1 MSHLYNNPN
10 LSPIAPTPSLSGRA
24 GVGPLLLHNLK
35 IAIRNLSKYKLQN
48 LISIIA
54 LAVGIVTLTATHFI
68 VKHMGAPSI
77 SEEEYYNRCYL
88 VEIVD
93 INAPDVKYATDET
106 ETKNMSFGNKVHPIT
121 VEILS
126 ALTSNGNL
134 PGVEKIH
141 ENRSASCGYLMVS
154 DQEFLLPDSTE
165 RTGEYKFFVVDADR
179 LQFFGIRSAVTG
191 EHLPVLNDK
200 EVFISEPQAREVFG
214 GQNPIGCTV
223 TMKILGKYFTV
234 TVRDVIKNNKIADDI
249 DNYMFVYL
257 KDEPDGGR
265 YVSELLI
272 QLAENATLE
281 SVHAEINRR
290 LAPHGLKARIRAL
303 RDVHAETVGV
313 QIVSRNVVYAISAL
327 ILVAALIGFLKMQ
340 LQLFG
345 MRQREVALRRVH
357 GASKR
362 SIFMLFFCEVALI
375 LILAFGTAWLF
386 AQWLSNYAET
396 YMMMFLSES
405 GLIIEGIYESVTV
418 ISLITF
424 LICILVIGISTRRQ
438 LRQRQGMAIQLHKN
452 RKHTLR
458 NTMLG
463 VQFVISITFL
473 GGTLS
478 LTQFVNRMMES
489 YNVPEN
495 DDFYAECIQVS
506 PFHEEDGQKLWEYLR
521 SGENYD
527 IKHYFCIEDETFLPI
542 EEVSNSPELVEELR
556 RSHWRCRE
564 LADTSYFAFWQ
575 RPIKWILPPEERY
588 NCLLL
593 SDTLYSELK
602 KRGITDSGVLHIKEG
617 EPYRIG
623 GTYAIAPYTHSK
635 WVTALQEM
643 AIIKD
648 GTQQNGIKETLT
660 SGEFIIVPREGKYNK
675 VFTDLTELMA
685 RINPKPVNPVVI
697 NLRKQLAAELSL
709 LENMQR
715 GAWILTSICLVI
727 CLMGIWSTIAL
738 DTRSRQKEVALR
750 KVHGAKRG
758 DIALLFGRLYLWLI
772 GVASILAIPAVILFS
787 QFLKEWAISEM
798 IPQHLIS
805 PILPILGSIGI
816 TSIVILLVVSL
827 HVRKVMKQNPAEI
840 IAKE

>member
-1 MSHLYNNPN
+1 MLIHY
-10 LSPIAPTPSLSGRA
+10 
-24 GVGPLLLHNLK
+24 LK

-68 VKHMGAPSI
+68 VKHMSAPSI

-106 ETKNMSFGNKVHPIT
+106 ETKNMSFGNKVHSIT

-141 ENRSASCGYLMVS
+141 ENRSASCGYLMDS
-154 DQEFLLPDSTE
+154 DQEFLLPDSTV
-165 RTGEYKFFVVDADR
+165 RSGHYNFFVVDADR

-200 EVFISEPQAREVFG
+200 EVFISELQAREVFG
-214 GQNPIGCTV
+214 EQNPIGCTV

-257 KDEPDGGR
+257 KDEPYGGR

-357 GASKR
+357 GATKR

-375 LILAFGTAWLF
+375 LLLTFGTAMLL
-386 AQWLSNYAET
+386 AQWLSGYAET
-396 YMMMFLSES
+396 YMMQFLSPF
-405 GLIIEGIYESVTV
+405 GWYIEGIYESVVV
-418 ISLITF
+418 ISLVTF
-424 LICILVIGISTRRQ
+424 LICTLVVGISTRRQ
-438 LRQRQGMAIQLHKN
+438 LNQRQGMAIQLHKN

-506 PFHEEDGQKLWEYLR
+506 PFVKEDAPALREYLR
-521 SGENYD
+521 SGANED
-527 IKHYFCIEDETFLPI
+527 IQHYFCVEDETFLPI
-542 EEVSNSPELVEELR
+542 EEVSTNPELVEELR
-556 RSHWRCRE
+556 RSYWRCLE
-564 LADTSYFAFWQ
+564 LSDTSYFAFWQ
-575 RPIKWILPPEERY
+575 RPIHWFLPPEERH

-593 SDTLYSELK
+593 TDTLYSELE
-602 KRGITDSGVLHIKEG
+602 KRGITDSGVLHIPKYVLES
-617 EPYRIG
+617 YRIG
-623 GTYAIAPYTHSK
+623 GTYAIAPYTASK

-648 GTQQNGIKETLT
+648 GTQQNGIEETLT

-685 RINPKPVNPVVI
+685 RINPKPVNPVVM
-697 NLRKQLAAELSL
+697 NLREQLAAEISL
-709 LENMQR
+709 LENVQR
-715 GAWILTSICLVI
+715 GAWILTSICAII
-727 CLMGIWSTIAL
+727 CLMGIWSSISL
-738 DTRSRQKEVALR
+738 DTRSRQKEVAIR
-750 KVHGAKRG
+750 KVHGAKRK
-758 DIALLFGRLYLWLI
+758 DIILLFGRLYLWLI
-772 GVASILAIPAVILFS
+772 AVAGALSILPLLLFNGLVQDMAVN
-787 QFLKEWAISEM
+787 EEISPDLLSPVPP
-798 IPQHLIS
+798 ILIS
-805 PILPILGSIGI
+805 LSLTIL
-816 TSIVILLVVSL
+816 IVIFIVG
-827 HVRKVMKQNPAEI
+827 HHIRGVMKVKPAEM

>member
-1 MSHLYNNPN
+1 MQNNNHPVHHTPLPCGGVRGRVRWVF
-10 LSPIAPTPSLSGRA
+10 LS
-24 GVGPLLLHNLK
+24 HNLK
-35 IAIRNLSKYKLQN
+35 IAIRNLLKYKLQN

-88 VEIVD
+88 VQIVD
-93 INAPDVKYATDET
+93 INAPDVKYATGET

-141 ENRSASCGYLMVS
+141 ENRSASSGYLMVS
-154 DQEFLLPDSTE
+154 DQEFLLPDSTV
-165 RTGEYKFFVVDADR
+165 RSGDYKFFVVDADR

-234 TVRDVIKNNKIADDI
+234 TVRDVIKSNKIADDL

-257 KDEPDGGR
+257 KDEPYGGR

-303 RDVHAETVGV
+303 HDVYAETVGV

-357 GASKR
+357 GATKR
-362 SIFMLFFCEVALI
+362 SIFMLFFCEVTLI
-375 LILAFGTAWLF
+375 LLLTSGTAMLL
-386 AQWLSNYAET
+386 AQWLSGYAKT
-396 YMMMFLSES
+396 YMMQFLSAF
-405 GLIIEGIYESVTV
+405 GWYIEGIYESVVV
-418 ISLITF
+418 ISLVTF
-424 LICILVIGISTRRQ
+424 LICTLVVGISTRRQ

-495 DDFYAECIQVS
+495 DDFYAECIQVK

-527 IKHYFCIEDETFLPI
+527 IKHYFCIEDQAFTPI

-623 GTYAIAPYTHSK
+623 GTYAITPYISNK
-635 WVTALQEM
+635 WISALQEM
-643 AIIKD
+643 ALIRD
-648 GTQQNGIKETLT
+648 GNQRSDEIVQTKY
-660 SGEFIIVPREGKYNK
+660 SEFVIVPREGKYNK

-697 NLRKQLAAELSL
+697 NLREQLADEIYL

-715 GAWILTSICLVI
+715 GAWILTGICLII

-827 HVRKVMKQNPAEI
+827 HVRKVIKQHPADI
-840 IAKE
+840 ISKE

>member
-1 MSHLYNNPN
+1 MFTH
-10 LSPIAPTPSLSGRA
+10 T
-24 GVGPLLLHNLK
+24 LK
-35 IAIRNLSKYKLQN
+35 ISLRNLSKYKLQN

-68 VKHMGAPSI
+68 VKHMGAPAI
-77 SEEEYYNRCYL
+77 SEEAYYDRCYVMEL
-88 VEIVD
+88 AD
-93 INAPDVKYATDET
+93 INSPGVEYATDDPPA
-106 ETKNMSFGNKVHPIT
+106 KNMSFGDVSYRIT
-121 VEILS
+121 DEMLS
-126 ALTSNGNL
+126 ALTAGGNL
-134 PGVEKIH
+134 PGVEKMFD
-141 ENRSASCGYLMVS
+141 NCSATGGYLLIS
-154 DQEFLLPDSTE
+154 RTDFLLPDSTE
-165 RTGEYKFFVVDADR
+165 RTGESKFFVTDPDR
-179 LQFFGIRSAVTG
+179 LQHCGIRSALTG
-191 EHLPVLNDK
+191 EKLPVLNDK
-200 EVFISEPQAREVFG
+200 EVFISELQAREVFG
-214 GQNPIGCTV
+214 EQNPVGCTL
-223 TMKILGKYFTV
+223 TMKILGGVYTL
-234 TVRDVIKNNKIADDI
+234 TVRDVIKNEKMIDDVN
-249 DNYMFVYL
+249 NYMFVYL

-265 YVSELLI
+265 YASKLLI
-272 QLAENATLE
+272 QLSENATLE
-281 SVHAEINRR
+281 AVHAEINRR
-290 LAPHGLKARIRAL
+290 LEPFSMKARIRTL

-340 LQLFG
+340 LQLFS

-375 LILAFGTAWLF
+375 LILAFGTAALF

-396 YMMMFLSES
+396 YMMMFLSEL
-405 GLIIEGIYESVTV
+405 GWKIEGIYESVTV

-424 LICILVIGISTRRQ
+424 IICILVIGISTRRQ

-506 PFHEEDGQKLWEYLR
+506 PFVKEDAPALREYLR
-521 SGENYD
+521 SGVNED
-527 IKHYFCIEDETFLPI
+527 IQHYFCVEDETFLPI
-542 EEVSNSPELVEELR
+542 EEVSNNPELVEELG
-556 RSHWRCRE
+556 RSYWRCLE
-564 LADTSYFAFWQ
+564 LSDTSYFAFWQ
-575 RPIKWILPPEERY
+575 RPIHWFLPPEERH

-593 SDTLYSELK
+593 TDTLYSELE
-602 KRGITDSGVLHIKEG
+602 KRGITDSGVLHIPKYVLES
-617 EPYRIG
+617 YRIG

-648 GTQQNGIKETLT
+648 GTQQNGIEETLT

-685 RINPKPVNPVVI
+685 RINPKPVNPVVM
-697 NLRKQLAAELSL
+697 NLREQLAAEISL
-709 LENMQR
+709 LENVQR
-715 GAWILTSICLVI
+715 GAWILTSICAII
-727 CLMGIWSTIAL
+727 CLMGIWSSISL
-738 DTRSRQKEVALR
+738 DTRSRQKEVAIR
-750 KVHGAKRG
+750 KVHGAKRK
-758 DIALLFGRLYLWLI
+758 DIILLFGRLYLWLI
-772 GVASILAIPAVILFS
+772 AVAGALSILPLLLFNGLVQDMAVN
-787 QFLKEWAISEM
+787 EEISPDLLSPVPP
-798 IPQHLIS
+798 ILIS
-805 PILPILGSIGI
+805 LSLTIL
-816 TSIVILLVVSL
+816 IVIFIVG
-827 HVRKVMKQNPAEI
+827 HHIRDVMKVNPAEM

>member
-1 MSHLYNNPN
+1 MFIS
-10 LSPIAPTPSLSGRA
+10 
-24 GVGPLLLHNLK
+24 HNLK
-35 IAIRNLSKYKLQN
+35 IAFRNLLKYKVQN

-68 VKHMGAPSI
+68 VKHMGAPAI
-77 SEEEYYNRCYL
+77 SEEAYYDRCYVMEL
-88 VEIVD
+88 AD
-93 INAPDVKYATDET
+93 INSPGVESATDDPPA
-106 ETKNMSFGNKVHPIT
+106 KNMSFGDVSYRIT
-121 VEILS
+121 DEMLS
-126 ALTSNGNL
+126 ALTAGGNL
-134 PGVEKIH
+134 PGVEKMFD
-141 ENRSASCGYLMVS
+141 NLSVTGGYLLIS
-154 DQEFLLPDSTE
+154 RTDFLLPDSTE
-165 RTGEYKFFVVDADR
+165 RTGESKFFLTDPDR
-179 LQFFGIRSAVTG
+179 LQHCGIRSALTG
-191 EHLPVLNDK
+191 EKLPVLNDK
-200 EVFISEPQAREVFG
+200 EVFISELQAREVFG
-214 GQNPIGCTV
+214 EQNPVGCTL
-223 TMKILGKYFTV
+223 TMKILGGVYTL
-234 TVRDVIKNNKIADDI
+234 TVRDVIKNEKMMDYVK
-249 DNYMFVYL
+249 NYMYVYL

-265 YVSELLI
+265 YASELLI
-272 QLAENATLE
+272 QLSENATLE
-281 SVHAEINRR
+281 AVHAEINRR
-290 LAPHGLKARIRAL
+290 LEPFSMKARIRAL
-303 RDVHAETVGV
+303 RDVYAETVGV

-357 GASKR
+357 GATKR

-375 LILAFGTAWLF
+375 LLLTFGTAALF

-396 YMMMFLSES
+396 YMMQFLSPL
-405 GLIIEGIYESVTV
+405 GWYIEGIYESVVV
-418 ISLITF
+418 ISLVTF
-424 LICILVIGISTRRQ
+424 LICTLVVGISTRRQ
-438 LRQRQGMAIQLHKN
+438 LNQRQGMAILLHKN

-506 PFHEEDGQKLWEYLR
+506 PFHEEDAPALREYLR
-521 SGENYD
+521 SGVNED
-527 IKHYFCIEDETFLPI
+527 IQHYFCIEDQTFLPI

-575 RPIKWILPPEERY
+575 RPIKWILPSEERY

-602 KRGITDSGVLHIKEG
+602 KRGLTDSGVLHIKEG

-623 GTYAIAPYTHSK
+623 GTYAIAPYTASK

-648 GTQQNGIKETLT
+648 GTQQNGIEETLT
-660 SGEFIIVPREGKYNK
+660 GGEFIIVPREGKYNK

-715 GAWILTSICLVI
+715 GAWILTGICLVI

-827 HVRKVMKQNPAEI
+827 HVRKVIKQHPADI

>member
-1 MSHLYNNPN
+1 MLIHY
-10 LSPIAPTPSLSGRA
+10 
-24 GVGPLLLHNLK
+24 LK
-35 IAIRNLSKYKLQN
+35 IAIRNLSKYKVQN

-88 VEIVD
+88 VKIVD

-141 ENRSASCGYLMVS
+141 ENRSASSGYLMVS

-200 EVFISEPQAREVFG
+200 EVFINELQAREVFG
-214 GQNPIGCTV
+214 EQNPIGCTV

-249 DNYMFVYL
+249 DDYMFVYL

-357 GASKR
+357 GATKR

-375 LILAFGTAWLF
+375 LLLTSGTAMLL
-386 AQWLSNYAET
+386 AQWLSGYAET
-396 YMMMFLSES
+396 YMMQFLSPF
-405 GLIIEGIYESVTV
+405 GWYIEGIYESVVV
-418 ISLITF
+418 ISLVTF
-424 LICILVIGISTRRQ
+424 LICTLVVGISTRRQ

-495 DDFYAECIQVS
+495 DDFYAECIQVK

-527 IKHYFCIEDETFLPI
+527 IKHYFCIEDQAFLPI

-623 GTYAIAPYTHSK
+623 GTYAIAPYTPSK

-643 AIIKD
+643 ALIRD
-648 GTQQNGIKETLT
+648 GNQRSDEIVQTKY
-660 SGEFIIVPREGKYNK
+660 SEFVIVPREGKYNK

-697 NLRKQLAAELSL
+697 NLREQMTTEISL

-715 GAWILTSICLVI
+715 GAWILSSICLVI

-738 DTRSRQKEVALR
+738 DTRSRQKEVAIR

-827 HVRKVMKQNPAEI
+827 HVRKVIKQHPADI

>member
-1 MSHLYNNPN
+1 MQHNNHPPVHPSPLHRGRGWGWVF
-10 LSPIAPTPSLSGRA
+10 LS
-24 GVGPLLLHNLK
+24 HNLK
-35 IAIRNLSKYKLQN
+35 IAIRNLSKYKVQN

-77 SEEEYYNRCYL
+77 SEEEYYDRCYL

-93 INAPDVKYATDET
+93 MNAPDVNYATDET

-141 ENRSASCGYLMVS
+141 ENRSASSGYLMDS
-154 DQEFLLPDSTE
+154 DQEFLLPDSTV
-165 RTGEYKFFVVDADR
+165 RTGQYSFFVVDADR

-200 EVFISEPQAREVFG
+200 EVFISELQAREVFG
-214 GQNPIGCTV
+214 EQNPIGCTV

-234 TVRDVIKNNKIADDI
+234 TVRDVIKNNKIADYI

-257 KDEPDGGR
+257 KDEPYGGR
-265 YVSELLI
+265 YVPELLI

-357 GASKR
+357 GATKR

-375 LILAFGTAWLF
+375 LLLTSGTAILL

-396 YMMMFLSES
+396 YMMQFLSPF
-405 GLIIEGIYESVTV
+405 GWYIEGIYESVVV
-418 ISLITF
+418 ISLVTF
-424 LICILVIGISTRRQ
+424 LICTLVVGISTRRQ
-438 LRQRQGMAIQLHKN
+438 LRQRQGMAILLHKN

-495 DDFYAECIQVS
+495 DDFYAECIQVK

-527 IKHYFCIEDETFLPI
+527 IKHYFCIEDQTFLPI

-623 GTYAIAPYTHSK
+623 GTYAITPYISNK
-635 WVTALQEM
+635 WISALQEM
-643 AIIKD
+643 ALIRD
-648 GTQQNGIKETLT
+648 GNQRSDEIVQTKY
-660 SGEFIIVPREGKYNK
+660 SEFVIVPREGKYNK

-697 NLRKQLAAELSL
+697 NLREQMTTEISL
-709 LENMQR
+709 LENVQR
-715 GAWILTSICLVI
+715 GAWILTSICAII

-738 DTRSRQKEVALR
+738 DTRSRQKEMALR
-750 KVHGAKRG
+750 KVRGAKRG

-772 GVASILAIPAVILFS
+772 GVASILAIPAVILFNK
-787 QFLKEWAISEM
+787 FLKEWAISEM

-827 HVRKVMKQNPAEI
+827 HVRRVMKQKPAEI

>member
-1 MSHLYNNPN
+1 MFTH
-10 LSPIAPTPSLSGRA
+10 T
-24 GVGPLLLHNLK
+24 LK
-35 IAIRNLSKYKLQN
+35 ISLRNLSKYKLQN

-68 VKHMGAPSI
+68 VKHMGAPAI
-77 SEEEYYNRCYL
+77 SEEAYYDRCYVMEL
-88 VEIVD
+88 AD
-93 INAPDVKYATDET
+93 INSPGVDSATDDPPA
-106 ETKNMSFGNKVHPIT
+106 KNMSFGDVSYRIT
-121 VEILS
+121 DEMLS
-126 ALTSNGNL
+126 ALTAGGNL
-134 PGVEKIH
+134 PGVEKMFD
-141 ENRSASCGYLMVS
+141 NRGVTGGYLLIS
-154 DQEFLLPDSTE
+154 RTDFLLPDSTE
-165 RTGEYKFFVVDADR
+165 RTGKYKFYLTDPDR
-179 LQFFGIRSAVTG
+179 LQHFGIRSALTG
-191 EHLPVLNDK
+191 EKLPVLNDK
-200 EVFISEPQAREVFG
+200 EVFISELQAREVFG
-214 GQNPIGCTV
+214 EQNPVGCTL
-223 TMKILGKYFTV
+223 TMKILGGVYTL
-234 TVRDVIKNNKIADDI
+234 TVRDVIKNEKMIDDVN
-249 DNYMFVYL
+249 NYMFVYL

-265 YVSELLI
+265 YASELLI
-272 QLAENATLE
+272 QLSENATLE
-281 SVHAEINRR
+281 AVHAEINRR
-290 LAPHGLKARIRAL
+290 LEPFSMKARIRTL

-340 LQLFG
+340 LQLFS

-396 YMMMFLSES
+396 YMMMFLSEL
-405 GLIIEGIYESVTV
+405 GWEIEGIYESVTV

-506 PFHEEDGQKLWEYLR
+506 PFVKEDAPALREYLR
-521 SGENYD
+521 SGANED
-527 IKHYFCIEDETFLPI
+527 IQHYFCVEDREFLPI
-542 EEVSNSPELVEELR
+542 EEVSTNPELVEELG
-556 RSHWRCRE
+556 RSYWRCLE
-564 LADTSYFAFWQ
+564 LSDTSYFAFWQ
-575 RPIKWILPPEERY
+575 RPIHWFLPPEERH

-593 SDTLYSELK
+593 TDTLYSELE
-602 KRGITDSGVLHIKEG
+602 KRGITDSGVLHIPKYVLES
-617 EPYRIG
+617 YRIG
-623 GTYAIAPYTHSK
+623 GTYAIAPYTQSK

-648 GTQQNGIKETLT
+648 GTQQNGIEETLT

-685 RINPKPVNPVVI
+685 RINPKPVNPVVM
-697 NLRKQLAAELSL
+697 NLREQLAAEISL
-709 LENMQR
+709 LENVQR
-715 GAWILTSICLVI
+715 GAWILTSICAII
-727 CLMGIWSTIAL
+727 CLMGIWSSISL
-738 DTRSRQKEVALR
+738 DTRSRQKEVAIR
-750 KVHGAKRG
+750 KVHGAKRK
-758 DIALLFGRLYLWLI
+758 DIILLFGRLYLWLI
-772 GVASILAIPAVILFS
+772 AVAGALSILPLLLFNRLVQDMAVN
-787 QFLKEWAISEM
+787 EEISPDLLSPVPP
-798 IPQHLIS
+798 ILIS
-805 PILPILGSIGI
+805 LSLTIL
-816 TSIVILLVVSL
+816 IVIFIVG
-827 HVRKVMKQNPAEI
+827 HHIRDVMKVNPAEM

>member
-1 MSHLYNNPN
+1 MFIH
-10 LSPIAPTPSLSGRA
+10 T
-24 GVGPLLLHNLK
+24 LK
-35 IAIRNLSKYKLQN
+35 ISLRNLSKYKLQN

-68 VKHMGAPSI
+68 VKHMGAPAI
-77 SEEEYYNRCYL
+77 SEEAYYDRCYVMEL
-88 VEIVD
+88 AD
-93 INAPDVKYATDET
+93 INSPGVESATDDPPA
-106 ETKNMSFGNKVHPIT
+106 KNVSFGDVSYRIT
-121 VEILS
+121 DEMLS
-126 ALTSNGNL
+126 ALTAGGNL
-134 PGVEKIH
+134 PGVEKMFD
-141 ENRSASCGYLMVS
+141 NRGVTGGYLLIS
-154 DQEFLLPDSTE
+154 RTDFLLPDSTE
-165 RTGEYKFFVVDADR
+165 RTGESKFFVTDPDR
-179 LQFFGIRSAVTG
+179 LQHCGIHSALTG
-191 EHLPVLNDK
+191 EKLPVLNDK
-200 EVFISEPQAREVFG
+200 EVFISELQAREVFG
-214 GQNPIGCTV
+214 EQNPVGCTL
-223 TMKILGKYFTV
+223 TMKILGGVYTL
-234 TVRDVIKNNKIADDI
+234 TVRDVIKNEKMMDYVK
-249 DNYMFVYL
+249 NYMYVYL

-265 YVSELLI
+265 YASELLI
-272 QLAENATLE
+272 QLSENATLE
-281 SVHAEINRR
+281 AVHAEINRR
-290 LAPHGLKARIRAL
+290 LEPFSMKARIRTL

-340 LQLFG
+340 LQLFS

-375 LILAFGTAWLF
+375 LMLAFGTAALF

-396 YMMMFLSES
+396 YMMMFLSEL
-405 GLIIEGIYESVTV
+405 GWKIEGIYESVTV

-495 DDFYAECIQVS
+495 DDFYAECIQVK

-527 IKHYFCIEDETFLPI
+527 IKHYFCIEDQAFLPI

-623 GTYAIAPYTHSK
+623 GTYAIAPYISSK

-648 GTQQNGIKETLT
+648 GTQQNGIEETLT

-685 RINPKPVNPVVI
+685 RINPKPVNPVVM
-697 NLRKQLAAELSL
+697 NLREQLAAEISL
-709 LENMQR
+709 LENVQR
-715 GAWILTSICLVI
+715 GAWILTSICAII
-727 CLMGIWSTIAL
+727 CLMGIWSSISL
-738 DTRSRQKEVALR
+738 DTRSRQKEVAIR
-750 KVHGAKRG
+750 KVHGAKRK
-758 DIALLFGRLYLWLI
+758 DIILLFGRLYLWLI
-772 GVASILAIPAVILFS
+772 AVAGALSILPLLLFNGLVQDMAVN
-787 QFLKEWAISEM
+787 EEISPDLLSPVPP
-798 IPQHLIS
+798 ILIS
-805 PILPILGSIGI
+805 LSLTIL
-816 TSIVILLVVSL
+816 IVIFIVG
-827 HVRKVMKQNPAEI
+827 HHIRGVMKVNPAEM

>member
-1 MSHLYNNPN
+1 MFTH
-10 LSPIAPTPSLSGRA
+10 T
-24 GVGPLLLHNLK
+24 LK
-35 IAIRNLSKYKLQN
+35 ISLRNLSKYKLQN

-68 VKHMGAPSI
+68 VKHMGAPAI
-77 SEEEYYNRCYL
+77 SEEAYYDRCYVMEL
-88 VEIVD
+88 AD
-93 INAPDVKYATDET
+93 INSPVVGSATDDPPA
-106 ETKNMSFGNKVHPIT
+106 KNVSFGDVSYRIT
-121 VEILS
+121 DEMLS
-126 ALTSNGNL
+126 ALTAGGNL
-134 PGVEKIH
+134 PGVEKMFD
-141 ENRSASCGYLMVS
+141 NRGVTGGYLLIS
-154 DQEFLLPDSTE
+154 RTDFLLPDSTE
-165 RTGEYKFFVVDADR
+165 RTGESKFFVTDPDR
-179 LQFFGIRSAVTG
+179 LQHCGIRSVLTG
-191 EHLPVLNDK
+191 EKLPVLNDK
-200 EVFISEPQAREVFG
+200 EVFISELQAREVFG
-214 GQNPIGCTV
+214 EQNPVGCTL
-223 TMKILGKYFTV
+223 TMKILSGVYTL
-234 TVRDVIKNNKIADDI
+234 TVRDVIKNEKMIDDVN
-249 DNYMFVYL
+249 NYMFVYL

-265 YVSELLI
+265 YTSELLI
-272 QLAENATLE
+272 QLSENATLE
-281 SVHAEINRR
+281 AVHAEINRR
-290 LAPHGLKARIRAL
+290 LEPFSMKARIRTL

-340 LQLFG
+340 LQLFS

-375 LILAFGTAWLF
+375 LMLAFGTAWLF

-396 YMMMFLSES
+396 YMMWFLSEL
-405 GLIIEGIYESVTV
+405 GWKIEGIYESVTV

-506 PFHEEDGQKLWEYLR
+506 PFVKEDAPALREYLR
-521 SGENYD
+521 SGANED
-527 IKHYFCIEDETFLPI
+527 IQHYFCVEDRAFLPI
-542 EEVSNSPELVEELR
+542 EEVSINPELVEELG
-556 RSHWRCRE
+556 RSYWRCLE
-564 LADTSYFAFWQ
+564 LSDTSYFAFWQ
-575 RPIKWILPPEERY
+575 RPIHWFLPPEERH

-593 SDTLYSELK
+593 TDTLYSELE
-602 KRGITDSGVLHIKEG
+602 KRGITDSGVLHIPKYVLEQ
-617 EPYRIG
+617 YRIG
-623 GTYAIAPYTHSK
+623 GTYAIAPYTASK

-648 GTQQNGIKETLT
+648 GTQQNGIEETLT

-685 RINPKPVNPVVI
+685 RINPKPVNPVVM
-697 NLRKQLAAELSL
+697 NLREQLAAEISL
-709 LENMQR
+709 LENVQR
-715 GAWILTSICLVI
+715 GAWILTSICAII
-727 CLMGIWSTIAL
+727 CLMGIWSSISL
-738 DTRSRQKEVALR
+738 DTRSRQKEVAIR
-750 KVHGAKRG
+750 KVHGAKRK
-758 DIALLFGRLYLWLI
+758 DIILLFGRLYLWLI
-772 GVASILAIPAVILFS
+772 AVAGALSILPLLLFNGLVQDMAVN
-787 QFLKEWAISEM
+787 EEISPDLLSPVPP
-798 IPQHLIS
+798 ILIS
-805 PILPILGSIGI
+805 LSLTIL
-816 TSIVILLVVSL
+816 IVIFIVG
-827 HVRKVMKQNPAEI
+827 HHIRGVMKVKPAEM

>member
-1 MSHLYNNPN
+1 MKHNNHQP
-10 LSPIAPTPSLSGRA
+10 LHPTPLHRGR
-24 GVGPLLLHNLK
+24 GWGWVHFSHNLK
-35 IAIRNLSKYKLQN
+35 IAIRNLSKYKVQN

-141 ENRSASCGYLMVS
+141 ENRSASSGYLMVS
-154 DQEFLLPDSTE
+154 DQEFLLPDSTV
-165 RTGEYKFFVVDADR
+165 RTGQYNFFVVDADR

-200 EVFISEPQAREVFG
+200 EVFISELQAREVFG

-234 TVRDVIKNNKIADDI
+234 TVRDVIKNNKIADYI

-257 KDEPDGGR
+257 KDEPYGGR
-265 YVSELLI
+265 YVPELLI

-357 GASKR
+357 GATKR
-362 SIFMLFFCEVALI
+362 SIFMLFFCEVTLI
-375 LILAFGTAWLF
+375 LLLTSGTAMLL
-386 AQWLSNYAET
+386 AQWLSGYAET
-396 YMMMFLSES
+396 YMMQFLSPF
-405 GLIIEGIYESVTV
+405 GWYIEGIYESVVV
-418 ISLITF
+418 ISLVTF
-424 LICILVIGISTRRQ
+424 LICTLVVGISTRQQ
-438 LRQRQGMAIQLHKN
+438 LNQRQGMAILLHKN

-495 DDFYAECIQVS
+495 DDFYAECIQVK

-527 IKHYFCIEDETFLPI
+527 IKHYFCIEDQTFLPI

-623 GTYAIAPYTHSK
+623 GTYAIAPYTASK

-643 AIIKD
+643 ALIRD
-648 GTQQNGIKETLT
+648 GNQRSDEIVQTKY
-660 SGEFIIVPREGKYNK
+660 SEFIIVPREGKYNK

-697 NLRKQLAAELSL
+697 NLREQLADEIYL

-715 GAWILTSICLVI
+715 GAWILTGICLII

-738 DTRSRQKEVALR
+738 DTRSRQKEVAIR
-750 KVHGAKRG
+750 KVHGAKRK
-758 DIALLFGRLYLWLI
+758 DIAMLFGRLYLWLI

-787 QFLKEWAISEM
+787 QFLKEWAVSEM

-816 TSIVILLVVSL
+816 TSIVILLVVAL
-827 HVRKVMKQNPAEI
+827 HVRKVIKQHPADI

>member
-1 MSHLYNNPN
+1 M
-10 LSPIAPTPSLSGRA
+10 
-24 GVGPLLLHNLK
+24 LLHNLK
-35 IAIRNLSKYKLQN
+35 IAMRNLLKYKLQN
-48 LISIIA
+48 LISIIT

-106 ETKNMSFGNKVHPIT
+106 ETKNMLFGNKVHPIT

-141 ENRSASCGYLMVS
+141 ENRSASSGYLMDS
-154 DQEFLLPDSTE
+154 DQEFLLPDSTV
-165 RTGEYKFFVVDADR
+165 RTGQYKFFVVDADR

-214 GQNPIGCTV
+214 EQNPIGCTV

-257 KDEPDGGR
+257 KDEPYGGR

-340 LQLFG
+340 LQLFS

-357 GASKR
+357 GATKR
-362 SIFMLFFCEVALI
+362 SVFMLFFCEVALI
-375 LILAFGTAWLF
+375 LLLTSSTAMLL
-386 AQWLSNYAET
+386 AQWLSGYAET
-396 YMMMFLSES
+396 YMMHFLSAF
-405 GLIIEGIYESVTV
+405 GWYIEGIYENVTV

-424 LICILVIGISTRRQ
+424 LICTLVVGISTRRQ

-495 DDFYAECIQVS
+495 DDFYAECIQVK

-521 SGENYD
+521 SGENHD
-527 IKHYFCIEDETFLPI
+527 IEHYFCMEDQEFLPI
-542 EEVSNSPELVEELR
+542 VEVRDNPEMVKEMG
-556 RSHWRCRE
+556 RSYWLCRE

-575 RPIKWILPPEERY
+575 RSIKWILPPEERY

-602 KRGITDSGVLHIKEG
+602 KRRITDSGVLHIKEG

-623 GTYAIAPYTHSK
+623 GTYAIAPYTASK

-648 GTQQNGIKETLT
+648 GNQR
-660 SGEFIIVPREGKYNK
+660 SGEIVPTKYSESVIVPKDGKYNK
-675 VFTDLTELMA
+675 VFADLTELMA

-697 NLRKQLAAELSL
+697 NLREQMTAELSL

-715 GAWILTSICLVI
+715 GAWILTGICLII

-738 DTRSRQKEVALR
+738 DTRSRQKEVAIR

-772 GVASILAIPAVILFS
+772 FVSSSVSILPILLFNGLV
-787 QFLKEWAISEM
+787 QDTAYSEE
-798 IPQHLIS
+798 IS
-805 PILPILGSIGI
+805 PKLLSPVPPILGSILI
-816 TSIVILLVVSL
+816 TALVVCL
-827 HVRKVMKQNPAEI
+827 IVGHHIRGVMKIKPADM

>member
-1 MSHLYNNPN
+1 MF
-10 LSPIAPTPSLSGRA
+10 
-24 GVGPLLLHNLK
+24 LHTLK
-35 IAIRNLSKYKLQN
+35 ISLRNLSKYKLQN

-68 VKHMGAPSI
+68 VKHMGAPAI
-77 SEEEYYNRCYL
+77 SEEAYYDRCYVMEL
-88 VEIVD
+88 AD
-93 INAPDVKYATDET
+93 INSPGVEYATDDPPA
-106 ETKNMSFGNKVHPIT
+106 KNMSFGDVSYRIT
-121 VEILS
+121 DEMLS
-126 ALTSNGNL
+126 ALTAGGNL
-134 PGVEKIH
+134 PGVEKMFD
-141 ENRSASCGYLMVS
+141 NRGVTGGYLLIS
-154 DQEFLLPDSTE
+154 RTDFLLPDSTE
-165 RTGEYKFFVVDADR
+165 RTGESKFFVTDPDR
-179 LQFFGIRSAVTG
+179 LQHCGIRSALTG
-191 EHLPVLNDK
+191 EKLPVLNDK
-200 EVFISEPQAREVFG
+200 EVFISELQAREVFG
-214 GQNPIGCTV
+214 EQNPVGCTL
-223 TMKILGKYFTV
+223 TMKILGGVYTL
-234 TVRDVIKNNKIADDI
+234 TVRDVIKNEKMIDDVN
-249 DNYMFVYL
+249 NYMFVYL

-265 YVSELLI
+265 YASELLI
-272 QLAENATLE
+272 QLSENATLE
-281 SVHAEINRR
+281 AVHAEINRR
-290 LAPHGLKARIRAL
+290 LEPFSMKARIRTL

-340 LQLFG
+340 LQLFS

-375 LILAFGTAWLF
+375 LMLAFGTAALF

-396 YMMMFLSES
+396 YMMWFLSEL
-405 GLIIEGIYESVTV
+405 GWKIEGIYESVTV

-506 PFHEEDGQKLWEYLR
+506 PFVKEDAPALREYLR
-521 SGENYD
+521 SGANED
-527 IKHYFCIEDETFLPI
+527 IQHYFCVEDREFLPI
-542 EEVSNSPELVEELR
+542 EEVSNNPELVEELR
-556 RSHWRCRE
+556 RSYWRCLE
-564 LADTSYFAFWQ
+564 LSDTSYFAFWQ
-575 RPIKWILPPEERY
+575 RPIHWFLPPEERH

-593 SDTLYSELK
+593 TDTLYSELE
-602 KRGITDSGVLHIKEG
+602 KRGITDSGVLHIPKYVLES
-617 EPYRIG
+617 YRIG
-623 GTYAIAPYTHSK
+623 GTYAIAPYTASK

-648 GTQQNGIKETLT
+648 GTQQNGIEETLT

-685 RINPKPVNPVVI
+685 RINPKPVNPVVM
-697 NLRKQLAAELSL
+697 NLREQLAAEISL
-709 LENMQR
+709 LENVQR
-715 GAWILTSICLVI
+715 GAWILTSICAII
-727 CLMGIWSTIAL
+727 CLMGIWSSISL
-738 DTRSRQKEVALR
+738 DTRSRQKEVAIR
-750 KVHGAKRG
+750 KVHGAKRK
-758 DIALLFGRLYLWLI
+758 DIILLFGRLYLWLI
-772 GVASILAIPAVILFS
+772 AVAGALSILPLLLFNGLVQDMAVN
-787 QFLKEWAISEM
+787 EEISPDLLSPVPP
-798 IPQHLIS
+798 ILIS
-805 PILPILGSIGI
+805 LFLTIL
-816 TSIVILLVVSL
+816 IVIFIVG
-827 HVRKVMKQNPAEI
+827 HHIRGVMKVNPAEM

>member
-1 MSHLYNNPN
+1 MFTH
-10 LSPIAPTPSLSGRA
+10 T
-24 GVGPLLLHNLK
+24 LK
-35 IAIRNLSKYKLQN
+35 ISLRNLSKYKLQN

-68 VKHMGAPSI
+68 VKHMGAPAI
-77 SEEEYYNRCYL
+77 SEEAYYDRCYVMEL
-88 VEIVD
+88 AD
-93 INAPDVKYATDET
+93 INSPGVESATDNPPA
-106 ETKNMSFGNKVHPIT
+106 KNMSFGDVSYRIT
-121 VEILS
+121 DEILS
-126 ALTSNGNL
+126 ALTAGGNL
-134 PGVEKIH
+134 PGVEKMFD
-141 ENRSASCGYLMVS
+141 NLSVTGGYLLIS
-154 DQEFLLPDSTE
+154 RTDFLLPDSTE
-165 RTGEYKFFVVDADR
+165 RTGKYKFYLTDPDR
-179 LQFFGIRSAVTG
+179 LQHFGIRSALTG
-191 EHLPVLNDK
+191 EKLPVLNDK
-200 EVFISEPQAREVFG
+200 EVFISELQAREVFG
-214 GQNPIGCTV
+214 EQNPVGCTL
-223 TMKILGKYFTV
+223 TMKILGGVYTL
-234 TVRDVIKNNKIADDI
+234 TVRDVIKNEKMIDDVN
-249 DNYMFVYL
+249 NYMFVYL

-265 YVSELLI
+265 YASELLI
-272 QLAENATLE
+272 QLSENATLE
-281 SVHAEINRR
+281 AVHAEINRR
-290 LAPHGLKARIRAL
+290 LEPFSMKARIRTL

-340 LQLFG
+340 LQLFS

-396 YMMMFLSES
+396 YMMMFLSEL
-405 GLIIEGIYESVTV
+405 GWEIEGIYESVTV

-506 PFHEEDGQKLWEYLR
+506 PFVKEDAPALREYLR
-521 SGENYD
+521 SGANED
-527 IKHYFCIEDETFLPI
+527 IQHYFCVEDREFLPI
-542 EEVSNSPELVEELR
+542 EEVSTNPELVEELG
-556 RSHWRCRE
+556 RSYWRCLE
-564 LADTSYFAFWQ
+564 LSDTSYFAFWQ
-575 RPIKWILPPEERY
+575 RPIHWFLPPEERH

-593 SDTLYSELK
+593 TDTLYSELD
-602 KRGITDSGVLHIKEG
+602 KRGITDSGVLHIPKYVLES
-617 EPYRIG
+617 YRIG
-623 GTYAIAPYTHSK
+623 GTYAIAPYTSSK

-648 GTQQNGIKETLT
+648 GTQQNGIEETLT
-660 SGEFIIVPREGKYNK
+660 GGEFIIVPREGKYNK

-685 RINPKPVNPVVI
+685 RINPKPVNPVVM
-697 NLRKQLAAELSL
+697 NLREQLAAEISL
-709 LENMQR
+709 LENVQR
-715 GAWILTSICLVI
+715 GAWILTSICAII
-727 CLMGIWSTIAL
+727 CLMGIWSSISL
-738 DTRSRQKEVALR
+738 DTRSRQKEVAIR
-750 KVHGAKRG
+750 KVHGAKRK
-758 DIALLFGRLYLWLI
+758 DIILLFGRLYLWLI
-772 GVASILAIPAVILFS
+772 AVAGALSILPLLLFNRLVQDMAVN
-787 QFLKEWAISEM
+787 EEISPDLLSPVPP
-798 IPQHLIS
+798 ILIS
-805 PILPILGSIGI
+805 LSLTIL
-816 TSIVILLVVSL
+816 IVIFIVG
-827 HVRKVMKQNPAEI
+827 HHIRDVMKVNPAEM

>member
-1 MSHLYNNPN
+1 MFTH
-10 LSPIAPTPSLSGRA
+10 T
-24 GVGPLLLHNLK
+24 LK
-35 IAIRNLSKYKLQN
+35 ISLRNLSKYKLQN

-68 VKHMGAPSI
+68 VKHMGAPAI
-77 SEEEYYNRCYL
+77 SEEAYYDRCYVMEL
-88 VEIVD
+88 AD
-93 INAPDVKYATDET
+93 INSPGVESATDDPPA
-106 ETKNMSFGNKVHPIT
+106 KNMSFGDVSYRIT
-121 VEILS
+121 DEILS
-126 ALTSNGNL
+126 ALTAGGNL
-134 PGVEKIH
+134 PSVEKMFD
-141 ENRSASCGYLMVS
+141 NCSATGGYLLIS
-154 DQEFLLPDSTE
+154 RTDFLLPDSTE
-165 RTGEYKFFVVDADR
+165 RTGESKFFVTDPDR
-179 LQFFGIRSAVTG
+179 LQHCGIRSALTG
-191 EHLPVLNDK
+191 EKLPVLNDK
-200 EVFISEPQAREVFG
+200 EVFISELQAREVFG
-214 GQNPIGCTV
+214 EQNPVGCTL
-223 TMKILGKYFTV
+223 TMKILGGVYTL
-234 TVRDVIKNNKIADDI
+234 TVRDVIKNEKMMDYVK
-249 DNYMFVYL
+249 NYMYVYL

-265 YVSELLI
+265 YASELLI
-272 QLAENATLE
+272 QLSENATLE
-281 SVHAEINRR
+281 AVHAEINRR
-290 LAPHGLKARIRAL
+290 LEPFSMKARIRTL

-340 LQLFG
+340 LQLFS

-396 YMMMFLSES
+396 YMMMFLSEL
-405 GLIIEGIYESVTV
+405 GWKIEGIYESVTV

-438 LRQRQGMAIQLHKN
+438 LRQRQGMAIQLQKN

-506 PFHEEDGQKLWEYLR
+506 PFVKEDAPALREYLR
-521 SGENYD
+521 SGANED
-527 IKHYFCIEDETFLPI
+527 IQHYFCVEDREFLPI
-542 EEVSNSPELVEELR
+542 EEVSNNPELVEELG
-556 RSHWRCRE
+556 RSYWRCLE
-564 LADTSYFAFWQ
+564 LSDTSYFAFWQ
-575 RPIKWILPPEERY
+575 RPIHWFLPPEERH

-593 SDTLYSELK
+593 TDTLYSELE
-602 KRGITDSGVLHIKEG
+602 KRGITDSGVLHIPKYVLES
-617 EPYRIG
+617 YRIG

-648 GTQQNGIKETLT
+648 GTQQNGIEETLT

-685 RINPKPVNPVVI
+685 RINPKPVNPVVM
-697 NLRKQLAAELSL
+697 NLREQLAAEISL
-709 LENMQR
+709 LENVQR
-715 GAWILTSICLVI
+715 GAWILTSICAII
-727 CLMGIWSTIAL
+727 CLMGIWSSISL
-738 DTRSRQKEVALR
+738 DTRSRQKEVAIR
-750 KVHGAKRG
+750 KVHGAKRK
-758 DIALLFGRLYLWLI
+758 DIILLFGRLYLWLI
-772 GVASILAIPAVILFS
+772 AVAGALSILPLLLFNGLVQDMAVN
-787 QFLKEWAISEM
+787 EEISPDLLSPVPP
-798 IPQHLIS
+798 ILIS
-805 PILPILGSIGI
+805 LSLTIL
-816 TSIVILLVVSL
+816 IVIFIVG
-827 HVRKVMKQNPAEI
+827 HHIRGVMKVNPAEM

>member
-1 MSHLYNNPN
+1 MQNPN
-10 LSPIAPTPSLSGRA
+10 HQPLHPTPSLSGRV

-35 IAIRNLSKYKLQN
+35 IAIRNLLKYKLQN

-141 ENRSASCGYLMVS
+141 ENRYASSGYLMSS
-154 DQEFLLPDSTE
+154 DQEFLLPDSTV
-165 RTGEYKFFVVDADR
+165 RSGHYKFFVVDADK

-214 GQNPIGCTV
+214 EQNPIGCTV

-257 KDEPDGGR
+257 KDEPYGGR

-290 LAPHGLKARIRAL
+290 LAPHGLKVRIRAL

-357 GASKR
+357 GATKR

-375 LILAFGTAWLF
+375 LLLTSGTAMLL
-386 AQWLSNYAET
+386 AQWLSGYAET
-396 YMMMFLSES
+396 YMMQFLSAF
-405 GLIIEGIYESVTV
+405 GWYIEGIYESVVV
-418 ISLITF
+418 ISLVTF
-424 LICILVIGISTRRQ
+424 LICTLVVGISTRRQ
-438 LRQRQGMAIQLHKN
+438 LNQRQGMAIQLHKN

-495 DDFYAECIQVS
+495 DDFYAECIQVK

-527 IKHYFCIEDETFLPI
+527 IKHYFCIEDQTFLLPI
-542 EEVSNSPELVEELR
+542 EEVSNNPEMVKEMG
-556 RSHWRCRE
+556 RSYWKCRE

-623 GTYAIAPYTHSK
+623 GTYAIAPYTASK

-648 GTQQNGIKETLT
+648 GTQQNGIEETLT

-697 NLRKQLAAELSL
+697 NLREQLATELCL

-715 GAWILTSICLVI
+715 GAWILSSICLII

-738 DTRSRQKEVALR
+738 DTRSRQKEVAIR

-787 QFLKEWAISEM
+787 QFLKEWAVSEM

-827 HVRKVMKQNPAEI
+827 HVRKVIKQHPADI

>member
-1 MSHLYNNPN
+1 M
-10 LSPIAPTPSLSGRA
+10 T
-24 GVGPLLLHNLK
+24 HNLK
-35 IAIRNLSKYKLQN
+35 IAFRNLLKYKVQN

-141 ENRSASCGYLMVS
+141 ENRFASSGYLMSS
-154 DQEFLLPDSTE
+154 DQEFLLPDSTV
-165 RTGEYKFFVVDADR
+165 RTGQYNFFVVDADR

-200 EVFISEPQAREVFG
+200 EVFISELQAREVFG

-234 TVRDVIKNNKIADDI
+234 TVRDVIKNNKIADYI

-257 KDEPDGGR
+257 KDEPYGGR
-265 YVSELLI
+265 YVPELLI

-357 GASKR
+357 GATKR

-375 LILAFGTAWLF
+375 LLLTFGTAALF

-396 YMMMFLSES
+396 YMMQFLSPF
-405 GLIIEGIYESVTV
+405 GWYIEGIYESVVV
-418 ISLITF
+418 ISLVTF
-424 LICILVIGISTRRQ
+424 LICTLVVGISTRRQ

-495 DDFYAECIQVS
+495 DDFYAECIQVK

-527 IKHYFCIEDETFLPI
+527 IKHYFCIEDQTFLPI

-623 GTYAIAPYTHSK
+623 GTYAIAPYTASK

-643 AIIKD
+643 ALIRD
-648 GTQQNGIKETLT
+648 GNQRSDEIVQTKY
-660 SGEFIIVPREGKYNK
+660 SEFVIVPREGKYNK

-685 RINPKPVNPVVI
+685 RINAKPVNPVVI
-697 NLRKQLAAELSL
+697 NLREQMTAELSL

-715 GAWILTSICLVI
+715 GAWILSSICLVI

-750 KVHGAKRG
+750 KVHGAKRK
-758 DIALLFGRLYLWLI
+758 DIAMLFGRLYLWLI

-787 QFLKEWAISEM
+787 QFLKEWAVSEM

-827 HVRKVMKQNPAEI
+827 HVRRVMKQKPAEI

>member
-1 MSHLYNNPN
+1 M
-10 LSPIAPTPSLSGRA
+10 T
-24 GVGPLLLHNLK
+24 HNLK
-35 IAIRNLSKYKLQN
+35 IAFRNLLKYKLQN

-141 ENRSASCGYLMVS
+141 ENRFASSGYLMSS
-154 DQEFLLPDSTE
+154 DQEFLLPDSTV
-165 RTGEYKFFVVDADR
+165 RTGQYNFFVVDADR

-200 EVFISEPQAREVFG
+200 EVFISELQAREVFG

-234 TVRDVIKNNKIADDI
+234 TVRDVIKNNKIADYI

-257 KDEPDGGR
+257 KDEPYGGR
-265 YVSELLI
+265 YVPELLI

-357 GASKR
+357 GATKR

-375 LILAFGTAWLF
+375 LLLTFGTAALF

-396 YMMMFLSES
+396 YMMQFLSPF
-405 GLIIEGIYESVTV
+405 GWYIEGIYESVVV
-418 ISLITF
+418 ISLVTF
-424 LICILVIGISTRRQ
+424 LICTLVVGISTRRQ

-495 DDFYAECIQVS
+495 DDFYAECIQVK

-527 IKHYFCIEDETFLPI
+527 IKHYFCIEDQTFLPI

-623 GTYAIAPYTHSK
+623 GTYAIAPYTASK

-643 AIIKD
+643 ALIRD
-648 GTQQNGIKETLT
+648 GNQRSDEIVQTKY
-660 SGEFIIVPREGKYNK
+660 SEFIIVPREGKYNK
-675 VFTDLTELMA
+675 VFTDLTSFMA
-685 RINPKPVNPVVI
+685 RVNPKPVNPVVI
-697 NLRKQLAAELSL
+697 NLRKQMTAELSL

-715 GAWILTSICLVI
+715 GAWILSSICLVI

-750 KVHGAKRG
+750 KVHGAKRK
-758 DIALLFGRLYLWLI
+758 DIAMLFGRLYLWLI

-787 QFLKEWAISEM
+787 QFLKEWAVSEM

-805 PILPILGSIGI
+805 PILPILGSLGI

-827 HVRKVMKQNPAEI
+827 HVRRVMKQKPAEI

>member
-1 MSHLYNNPN
+1 MFTH
-10 LSPIAPTPSLSGRA
+10 T
-24 GVGPLLLHNLK
+24 LK
-35 IAIRNLSKYKLQN
+35 ISLRNLSKYKLQN

-68 VKHMGAPSI
+68 VKHMGAPAI
-77 SEEEYYNRCYL
+77 SEEAYYDRCYVMEL
-88 VEIVD
+88 AD
-93 INAPDVKYATDET
+93 INSPGVESATDAPPA
-106 ETKNMSFGNKVHPIT
+106 KNMSFGDVSYRIT
-121 VEILS
+121 DEMLS
-126 ALTSNGNL
+126 ALTAGGNL
-134 PGVEKIH
+134 PGVEKMFD
-141 ENRSASCGYLMVS
+141 NRGVTGGYLLIS
-154 DQEFLLPDSTE
+154 RTDFLLPDSTE
-165 RTGEYKFFVVDADR
+165 RTGESKFFVTDPDR
-179 LQFFGIRSAVTG
+179 LQHCGIRSALTG
-191 EHLPVLNDK
+191 EKLPVLNDK
-200 EVFISEPQAREVFG
+200 EVFISELQAREVFG
-214 GQNPIGCTV
+214 EQNPVGCTL
-223 TMKILGKYFTV
+223 TMKILGGVYTL
-234 TVRDVIKNNKIADDI
+234 TVRDVIKNEKMIDDVN
-249 DNYMFVYL
+249 NYMFVYL

-265 YVSELLI
+265 YASELLI
-272 QLAENATLE
+272 QLSENATLE
-281 SVHAEINRR
+281 AVHAEINRR
-290 LAPHGLKARIRAL
+290 LEPFSMKARIRTL

-357 GASKR
+357 GATKR

-375 LILAFGTAWLF
+375 LLLTFGTAALF
-386 AQWLSNYAET
+386 AQWLSNYAKT
-396 YMMMFLSES
+396 YMMQFLSAF
-405 GLIIEGIYESVTV
+405 GWYIEGIYESVVV
-418 ISLITF
+418 ISLVTF
-424 LICILVIGISTRRQ
+424 LICTLVVGISTRRQ
-438 LRQRQGMAIQLHKN
+438 LNQRQGMAIQLHKN

-463 VQFVISITFL
+463 MQFVISITFL

-495 DDFYAECIQVS
+495 DDFYAECIQVK

-527 IKHYFCIEDETFLPI
+527 IKHYFCIEDQTFLPI

-623 GTYAIAPYTHSK
+623 GTYAIAPYISNK
-635 WVTALQEM
+635 WISALQEM
-643 AIIKD
+643 ALIRDGNQRSDEIVQTKD
-648 GTQQNGIKETLT
+648 
-660 SGEFIIVPREGKYNK
+660 SEFVIVPREGKYNK

-685 RINPKPVNPVVI
+685 RINPKPVNPVVM
-697 NLRKQLAAELSL
+697 NLREQLAAEISL
-709 LENMQR
+709 LENVQR
-715 GAWILTSICLVI
+715 GAWILTSICAII
-727 CLMGIWSTIAL
+727 CLMGIWSSISL
-738 DTRSRQKEVALR
+738 DTRSRQKEVAIR
-750 KVHGAKRG
+750 KVHGAKRK
-758 DIALLFGRLYLWLI
+758 DIILLFGRLYLWLI
-772 GVASILAIPAVILFS
+772 AVAGALSILPLLLFNGLV
-787 QFLKEWAISEM
+787 QDMAFNEEISPDLLSPVPP
-798 IPQHLIS
+798 ILIS
-805 PILPILGSIGI
+805 LSLTIL
-816 TSIVILLVVSL
+816 IVIFIVG
-827 HVRKVMKQNPAEI
+827 HHIRGVMKVKPAEM

>member
-1 MSHLYNNPN
+1 MFTH
-10 LSPIAPTPSLSGRA
+10 T
-24 GVGPLLLHNLK
+24 LK
-35 IAIRNLSKYKLQN
+35 ISLRNLSKYKLQN

-68 VKHMGAPSI
+68 VKHMGAPAI
-77 SEEEYYNRCYL
+77 SEEAYYDRCYVMEL
-88 VEIVD
+88 AD
-93 INAPDVKYATDET
+93 INSPGVESATDDPPA
-106 ETKNMSFGNKVHPIT
+106 KNVSFGDVSYRIT
-121 VEILS
+121 DEMLS
-126 ALTSNGNL
+126 ALTAGGNL
-134 PGVEKIH
+134 PGVEKMFD
-141 ENRSASCGYLMVS
+141 NRGVTGGYLLIS
-154 DQEFLLPDSTE
+154 RTDFLLPDSTE
-165 RTGEYKFFVVDADR
+165 RTGESKFFVTDPDR
-179 LQFFGIRSAVTG
+179 LQHCGIRSALTG
-191 EHLPVLNDK
+191 EKLPVLNDK
-200 EVFISEPQAREVFG
+200 EVFINELQAREVFG
-214 GQNPIGCTV
+214 EQNPVGCTL
-223 TMKILGKYFTV
+223 TMKILGGVYTL
-234 TVRDVIKNNKIADDI
+234 TVRDVIKNEKMIDDVN
-249 DNYMFVYL
+249 NYMFVYL

-265 YVSELLI
+265 YASELLI
-272 QLAENATLE
+272 QLSENATLE
-281 SVHAEINRR
+281 AVHAEINRR
-290 LAPHGLKARIRAL
+290 LEPFSMKARIRTL

-340 LQLFG
+340 LQLFS

-396 YMMMFLSES
+396 YMMMFLSEL
-405 GLIIEGIYESVTV
+405 GWKIEGIYESVTV

-506 PFHEEDGQKLWEYLR
+506 PFVKEDAPALREYLR
-521 SGENYD
+521 SGANED
-527 IKHYFCIEDETFLPI
+527 IQHYFCVEDREFLPI
-542 EEVSNSPELVEELR
+542 EEVSTNPELVEELR
-556 RSHWRCRE
+556 RSYWRCLE
-564 LADTSYFAFWQ
+564 LSDTSYFAFWQ
-575 RPIKWILPPEERY
+575 RPIHWFLPPEERH

-593 SDTLYSELK
+593 TDTLYSELE
-602 KRGITDSGVLHIKEG
+602 KRGITDSGVLHIPKYVLES
-617 EPYRIG
+617 YRIG
-623 GTYAIAPYTHSK
+623 GTYAIAPYTPSK

-648 GTQQNGIKETLT
+648 GTQQNGIEETLT

-685 RINPKPVNPVVI
+685 RINPKPVNPVVM
-697 NLRKQLAAELSL
+697 NLREQLAAEISL
-709 LENMQR
+709 LENVQR
-715 GAWILTSICLVI
+715 GAWILTSICAII
-727 CLMGIWSTIAL
+727 CLMGIWSSISL
-738 DTRSRQKEVALR
+738 DTRSRQKEVAIR
-750 KVHGAKRG
+750 KVHGAKRK
-758 DIALLFGRLYLWLI
+758 DIILLFGRLYLWLI
-772 GVASILAIPAVILFS
+772 AVAGALSILPLLLFNGLVQDMAVN
-787 QFLKEWAISEM
+787 EEISPDLLSPVPP
-798 IPQHLIS
+798 ILIS
-805 PILPILGSIGI
+805 LSLTIL
-816 TSIVILLVVSL
+816 IVIFIVG
-827 HVRKVMKQNPAEI
+827 HHIRGVMKVKPAEM

>member
-1 MSHLYNNPN
+1 MNQQQNCVSPSPLPCGGVRGRVRWVF
-10 LSPIAPTPSLSGRA
+10 LS
-24 GVGPLLLHNLK
+24 HNLK
-35 IAIRNLSKYKLQN
+35 IAIRNLSKYKVQN

-68 VKHMGAPSI
+68 VKHMGASSI

-106 ETKNMSFGNKVHPIT
+106 ETKNMSFGNKVHSIT

-141 ENRSASCGYLMVS
+141 ENRSASSGYLMDS
-154 DQEFLLPDSTE
+154 EQEFLLPDSTV
-165 RTGEYKFFVVDADR
+165 RSGYYNFFVVNADR

-200 EVFISEPQAREVFG
+200 EVFISELQAREVFG

-257 KDEPDGGR
+257 KDEPYGGR

-357 GASKR
+357 GATKR

-375 LILAFGTAWLF
+375 LLLTSGTAILL
-386 AQWLSNYAET
+386 AQWLSGYAET
-396 YMMMFLSES
+396 YMMQFLSAF
-405 GLIIEGIYESVTV
+405 GWYIEGIYESVVV
-418 ISLITF
+418 ISLVTF
-424 LICILVIGISTRRQ
+424 LICTLVVGISTRRQ
-438 LRQRQGMAIQLHKN
+438 LNQRQGMAIQLHKN

-463 VQFVISITFL
+463 VQFVISISFL

-478 LTQFVNRMMES
+478 LTQFVNRMMEN

-495 DDFYAECIQVS
+495 DDFYAECIQVK

-521 SGENYD
+521 SGENHD
-527 IKHYFCIEDETFLPI
+527 IEHYFCMEDQTFLQI
-542 EEVSNSPELVEELR
+542 VEVRDNPEMVKEMG
-556 RSHWRCRE
+556 RSYWRCLE

-593 SDTLYSELK
+593 SDTLYTELK
-602 KRGITDSGVLHIKEG
+602 KRGLTETGVLNIEKNEV
-617 EPYRIG
+617 EQYRIG
-623 GTYAIAPYTHSK
+623 GTYAIAPYTPSK

-648 GTQQNGIKETLT
+648 GTQQNGIEETLT

-697 NLRKQLAAELSL
+697 NLREQLAAELSL

-772 GVASILAIPAVILFS
+772 GVASILAIPAVILFN
-787 QFLKEWAISEM
+787 QFLKDWAVEEK
-798 IPQHLIS
+798 IPHHLLS
-805 PILPILGSIGI
+805 PVMSLALSIIL
-816 TSIVILLVVSL
+816 TSLVILLVVSL
-827 HVRKVMKQNPAEI
+827 HVRRVMKQKPAEI

>member
-1 MSHLYNNPN
+1 MFIH
-10 LSPIAPTPSLSGRA
+10 T
-24 GVGPLLLHNLK
+24 LK
-35 IAIRNLSKYKLQN
+35 ISLRNLSKYKLQN

-68 VKHMGAPSI
+68 VKHMGAPAI
-77 SEEEYYNRCYL
+77 SEEAYYDRCYVMEL
-88 VEIVD
+88 AD
-93 INAPDVKYATDET
+93 INSPGVEYATDDPPA
-106 ETKNMSFGNKVHPIT
+106 KNMSFGDVSYRIT
-121 VEILS
+121 DEMLS
-126 ALTSNGNL
+126 ALTAGGNL
-134 PGVEKIH
+134 PGVEKMFD
-141 ENRSASCGYLMVS
+141 NRGVTGGYLLIS
-154 DQEFLLPDSTE
+154 RTDFLLPDSTE
-165 RTGEYKFFVVDADR
+165 RTSKYKFYLTDPDR
-179 LQFFGIRSAVTG
+179 LQHFGIHSALTG
-191 EHLPVLNDK
+191 EKLPVLNDK
-200 EVFISEPQAREVFG
+200 EVFISELQAREVFG
-214 GQNPIGCTV
+214 EQNPVGCTL
-223 TMKILGKYFTV
+223 TMKILGGVYTL
-234 TVRDVIKNNKIADDI
+234 TVRDVIKNEKMIDDLN
-249 DNYMFVYL
+249 NYMFVYL

-265 YVSELLI
+265 YASELLI
-272 QLAENATLE
+272 QLSENATLE
-281 SVHAEINRR
+281 AVHAEINRR
-290 LAPHGLKARIRAL
+290 LEPFSMKARIRTL

-340 LQLFG
+340 LQLFS

-375 LILAFGTAWLF
+375 LMLAFGTAWLF

-396 YMMMFLSES
+396 YMMMFLSEL
-405 GLIIEGIYESVTV
+405 GWKIEGIYESVTV

-424 LICILVIGISTRRQ
+424 IICILVIGISTRRQ

-495 DDFYAECIQVS
+495 DDFYAECILVK

-527 IKHYFCIEDETFLPI
+527 IKHYFCIEDQTFLPI

-623 GTYAIAPYTHSK
+623 GTYAIAPYTASK

-643 AIIKD
+643 ALIRD
-648 GTQQNGIKETLT
+648 GNQRSDEIVQTKYI
-660 SGEFIIVPREGKYNK
+660 EFVIVPREGKYNK

-697 NLRKQLAAELSL
+697 NLREQMTAELSL

-715 GAWILTSICLVI
+715 GARILSSICLVI

-738 DTRSRQKEVALR
+738 DTRSRQKEVAIR

-787 QFLKEWAISEM
+787 QFLKEWTISEK

-827 HVRKVMKQNPAEI
+827 HVCKVIKQHPADI

>member
-1 MSHLYNNPN
+1 MFTH
-10 LSPIAPTPSLSGRA
+10 T
-24 GVGPLLLHNLK
+24 LK
-35 IAIRNLSKYKLQN
+35 ISLRNLSKYKLQN

-68 VKHMGAPSI
+68 VKHMGAPAI
-77 SEEEYYNRCYL
+77 SEEAYYDRCYVMEL
-88 VEIVD
+88 AD
-93 INAPDVKYATDET
+93 INSPGVEYATDDPPA
-106 ETKNMSFGNKVHPIT
+106 KNISFGDVSYRIT
-121 VEILS
+121 DEMLS
-126 ALTSNGNL
+126 ALTAGGNL
-134 PGVEKIH
+134 PGVEKMFD
-141 ENRSASCGYLMVS
+141 NRGVTGGYLLIS
-154 DQEFLLPDSTE
+154 RTDFLLPDSTE
-165 RTGEYKFFVVDADR
+165 RTGESKFFVTDPDR
-179 LQFFGIRSAVTG
+179 LQHFGIRSALTG
-191 EHLPVLNDK
+191 EKLPVLNDK
-200 EVFISEPQAREVFG
+200 EVFISELQAREVFG
-214 GQNPIGCTV
+214 EQNPVGCML
-223 TMKILGKYFTV
+223 TMKILGGVYTL
-234 TVRDVIKNNKIADDI
+234 TVRDVIKNEKMIDDVN
-249 DNYMFVYL
+249 NYMFVYL

-265 YVSELLI
+265 YTSELLI
-272 QLAENATLE
+272 QLSENATLE
-281 SVHAEINRR
+281 AVHAEINRR
-290 LAPHGLKARIRAL
+290 LEPFSMKARIRTL

-340 LQLFG
+340 LQLFS

-375 LILAFGTAWLF
+375 LILAFGTAALF

-396 YMMMFLSES
+396 YMMMFLSEL
-405 GLIIEGIYESVTV
+405 GWKIEGIYESVTV

-506 PFHEEDGQKLWEYLR
+506 PFVKEDAPALREYLR
-521 SGENYD
+521 SGVNED
-527 IKHYFCIEDETFLPI
+527 IQHYFCVEDREFLPI
-542 EEVSNSPELVEELR
+542 EEVSTNPELVEELR
-556 RSHWRCRE
+556 RSYWRCLE
-564 LADTSYFAFWQ
+564 LSDTSYFAFWQ
-575 RPIKWILPPEERY
+575 RPIHWFLPPEERH

-593 SDTLYSELK
+593 SDTLYSELE
-602 KRGITDSGVLHIKEG
+602 KRGITDSGVLHIPKYVLES
-617 EPYRIG
+617 YRIG
-623 GTYAIAPYTHSK
+623 GTYAIAPYTASK

-648 GTQQNGIKETLT
+648 GTQQNGIEETLT

-685 RINPKPVNPVVI
+685 RINPKPVNPVVM
-697 NLRKQLAAELSL
+697 NLREQLAAEISL
-709 LENMQR
+709 LENVQR
-715 GAWILTSICLVI
+715 GAWILTSICAII
-727 CLMGIWSTIAL
+727 CLMGIWSSISL
-738 DTRSRQKEVALR
+738 DTRSRQKEVAIR
-750 KVHGAKRG
+750 KVHGAKRK
-758 DIALLFGRLYLWLI
+758 DIILLFGRLYLWLI
-772 GVASILAIPAVILFS
+772 AVAGALSILPLLLFNGLVQDMAVN
-787 QFLKEWAISEM
+787 EEISPDLLSPVPP
-798 IPQHLIS
+798 ILIS
-805 PILPILGSIGI
+805 LSLTIL
-816 TSIVILLVVSL
+816 IVIFIVG
-827 HVRKVMKQNPAEI
+827 HHIRGVMKVKPAEM

>member
-1 MSHLYNNPN
+1 MFTH
-10 LSPIAPTPSLSGRA
+10 T
-24 GVGPLLLHNLK
+24 LK
-35 IAIRNLSKYKLQN
+35 ISLRNLSKYKLQN

-68 VKHMGAPSI
+68 VKHMGAPAI
-77 SEEEYYNRCYL
+77 SEEAYYDRCYVMEL
-88 VEIVD
+88 AD
-93 INAPDVKYATDET
+93 INSPGVESATDDPPA
-106 ETKNMSFGNKVHPIT
+106 KNMSFGDVSYRIT
-121 VEILS
+121 DEILS
-126 ALTSNGNL
+126 ALTAGGNL
-134 PGVEKIH
+134 PGVEKMFD
-141 ENRSASCGYLMVS
+141 NCSATGGYLLIS
-154 DQEFLLPDSTE
+154 RTDFLLPDSTE
-165 RTGEYKFFVVDADR
+165 RTGESKFFVTDPDR
-179 LQFFGIRSAVTG
+179 LQHCGIRSALTG
-191 EHLPVLNDK
+191 EKLPVLNDK
-200 EVFISEPQAREVFG
+200 EVFISELQAREVFG
-214 GQNPIGCTV
+214 EQNPVGCTL
-223 TMKILGKYFTV
+223 TMKILGGVYTL
-234 TVRDVIKNNKIADDI
+234 TVRDVIKNEKMIDDVN
-249 DNYMFVYL
+249 NYMFVYL

-265 YVSELLI
+265 YASELLI
-272 QLAENATLE
+272 QLSENATLE
-281 SVHAEINRR
+281 AVHAEINRR
-290 LAPHGLKARIRAL
+290 LDPFSKKARIRTL

-340 LQLFG
+340 LQLFS

-375 LILAFGTAWLF
+375 LILAFGTAALF

-396 YMMMFLSES
+396 YMMMFLSEL
-405 GLIIEGIYESVTV
+405 GWKIEGIYESVTV

-424 LICILVIGISTRRQ
+424 IICILVIGISTRRQ

-495 DDFYAECIQVS
+495 DDFYAECIQVK
-506 PFHEEDGQKLWEYLR
+506 PFQEEDGQKLWESLR

-527 IKHYFCIEDETFLPI
+527 IKHYFCIEDQAFLPI

-623 GTYAIAPYTHSK
+623 GTYAIAPYISSK

-648 GTQQNGIKETLT
+648 GTQQNGIEETLT

-685 RINPKPVNPVVI
+685 RINPKPVNPVVM
-697 NLRKQLAAELSL
+697 NLREQLAAEISL
-709 LENMQR
+709 LENVQR
-715 GAWILTSICLVI
+715 GAWILTSICAII
-727 CLMGIWSTIAL
+727 CLMGIWSSISL
-738 DTRSRQKEVALR
+738 DTRSRQKEVAIR
-750 KVHGAKRG
+750 KVHGAKRK
-758 DIALLFGRLYLWLI
+758 DIILLFGRLYLWLI
-772 GVASILAIPAVILFS
+772 AVAGALSILPLLLFNGLVQDMAVN
-787 QFLKEWAISEM
+787 EEISPDLLSPVPP
-798 IPQHLIS
+798 ILIS
-805 PILPILGSIGI
+805 LSLTIL
-816 TSIVILLVVSL
+816 IVIFIVG
-827 HVRKVMKQNPAEI
+827 HHIRGVMKVKPAEM

>member
-1 MSHLYNNPN
+1 MFIH
-10 LSPIAPTPSLSGRA
+10 T
-24 GVGPLLLHNLK
+24 LK
-35 IAIRNLSKYKLQN
+35 ISLRNLSKYKLQN

-68 VKHMGAPSI
+68 VKHMGAPAI
-77 SEEEYYNRCYL
+77 SEEAYYDRCYVMEL
-88 VEIVD
+88 AD
-93 INAPDVKYATDET
+93 INSPGVESATDDPPA
-106 ETKNMSFGNKVHPIT
+106 KNMSFGDVSYRIT
-121 VEILS
+121 DEMLS
-126 ALTSNGNL
+126 ALTAGGNL
-134 PGVEKIH
+134 PGVEKMFD
-141 ENRSASCGYLMVS
+141 NRGVTGGYLLIS
-154 DQEFLLPDSTE
+154 RTDFLLPDSTE
-165 RTGEYKFFVVDADR
+165 RTGKYKFYLTDPDR
-179 LQFFGIRSAVTG
+179 LQHFGIHSALTG
-191 EHLPVLNDK
+191 EKLPVLNDK
-200 EVFISEPQAREVFG
+200 EVFISELQAREVFG
-214 GQNPIGCTV
+214 EQNPVGCTL
-223 TMKILGKYFTV
+223 TMKILGGVYTL
-234 TVRDVIKNNKIADDI
+234 TVRDVIKNEKMIDDLN
-249 DNYMFVYL
+249 NYMFVYL

-265 YVSELLI
+265 YTSELLI
-272 QLAENATLE
+272 QLSENATLE
-281 SVHAEINRR
+281 AVHAEINRR
-290 LAPHGLKARIRAL
+290 LEPFSMKARIRTL
-303 RDVHAETVGV
+303 SDVHAETVGV

-340 LQLFG
+340 LQLFS

-396 YMMMFLSES
+396 YMMMFLSEL
-405 GLIIEGIYESVTV
+405 GWEIEGIYESVTV

-506 PFHEEDGQKLWEYLR
+506 PFVKEDAPALREYLR
-521 SGENYD
+521 SGANED
-527 IKHYFCIEDETFLPI
+527 IQHYFCVEDETFLPI
-542 EEVSNSPELVEELR
+542 EEVSNNPELVEELR
-556 RSHWRCRE
+556 RSYWRCLE
-564 LADTSYFAFWQ
+564 LSDTSYFAFWQ
-575 RPIKWILPPEERY
+575 RPIHWFLPPEERH

-593 SDTLYSELK
+593 TDTLYSELE
-602 KRGITDSGVLHIKEG
+602 KRGITDSGVLHIPKYVLES
-617 EPYRIG
+617 YRIG
-623 GTYAIAPYTHSK
+623 GTYAIAPYTSSK

-648 GTQQNGIKETLT
+648 GTQLNGIEETLT

-685 RINPKPVNPVVI
+685 RINPKPVNPVVM
-697 NLRKQLAAELSL
+697 NLREQLAAEISL
-709 LENMQR
+709 LENVQR
-715 GAWILTSICLVI
+715 GAWILTSICAII
-727 CLMGIWSTIAL
+727 CLMGIWSSISL
-738 DTRSRQKEVALR
+738 DTRSRQKEVAIR
-750 KVHGAKRG
+750 KVHGAKRK
-758 DIALLFGRLYLWLI
+758 DIILLFGRLYLWLI
-772 GVASILAIPAVILFS
+772 AVAGTLSILPLLLFNGLVQDMAVN
-787 QFLKEWAISEM
+787 EEISPDLLSPVPP
-798 IPQHLIS
+798 ILIS
-805 PILPILGSIGI
+805 LSLTIL
-816 TSIVILLVVSL
+816 IVIFIVG
-827 HVRKVMKQNPAEI
+827 HHIRGVMKVNPAEM

>member
-1 MSHLYNNPN
+1 MQNNNHPVHHTPLPCGGVRGRVRWVF
-10 LSPIAPTPSLSGRA
+10 LS
-24 GVGPLLLHNLK
+24 HNLK
-35 IAIRNLSKYKLQN
+35 IAFRNLLKYKLQN

-77 SEEEYYNRCYL
+77 SEEEYYDRCYL

-106 ETKNMSFGNKVHPIT
+106 ETKNMSFGNKVHSIT

-134 PGVEKIH
+134 PGVEKMFD
-141 ENRSASCGYLMVS
+141 NCSVTGGYLLIS
-154 DQEFLLPDSTE
+154 RTDFLLPDSTE
-165 RTGEYKFFVVDADR
+165 RTGESKFFLTDPDR
-179 LQFFGIRSAVTG
+179 LQHCGIRSALTG
-191 EHLPVLNDK
+191 EKLPVLNDK
-200 EVFISEPQAREVFG
+200 EVFISELQAREVFG
-214 GQNPIGCTV
+214 EQNPVGCTL
-223 TMKILGKYFTV
+223 TMKILGGVYTL
-234 TVRDVIKNNKIADDI
+234 TVRDVIKNEKMMDYVK
-249 DNYMFVYL
+249 NYMYVYL

-265 YVSELLI
+265 YASELLI
-272 QLAENATLE
+272 QLSENATLE
-281 SVHAEINRR
+281 AVHAEINRR
-290 LAPHGLKARIRAL
+290 LEPFSMKARIRTL

-340 LQLFG
+340 LQLFS

-396 YMMMFLSES
+396 YMMMFLSEL
-405 GLIIEGIYESVTV
+405 GWKIEGIYESVTV

-527 IKHYFCIEDETFLPI
+527 IKHYFCIEDQTFLPI
-542 EEVSNSPELVEELR
+542 EEVSDSPELVEELR

-617 EPYRIG
+617 KPYRIG
-623 GTYAIAPYTHSK
+623 GTYAIAPYISSK

-648 GTQQNGIKETLT
+648 GTQQNGIEETLT

-715 GAWILTSICLVI
+715 GAWILTGICLVI

-750 KVHGAKRG
+750 KIHGAKRK

-787 QFLKEWAISEM
+787 QFLQDWGKQEF
-798 IPQHLIS
+798 IPSHLIS
-805 PILPILGSIGI
+805 PVMPLALSISI
-816 TSIVILLVVSL
+816 TSLIVLLVVSL
-827 HVRKVMKQNPAEI
+827 HVRKVIKQHPADI

>member
-1 MSHLYNNPN
+1 MLIHY
-10 LSPIAPTPSLSGRA
+10 
-24 GVGPLLLHNLK
+24 LK
-35 IAIRNLSKYKLQN
+35 IAIRNLSKYKVQN

-141 ENRSASCGYLMVS
+141 ENRSASSGYLMDS
-154 DQEFLLPDSTE
+154 DQEFLLPDSTV
-165 RTGEYKFFVVDADR
+165 RTGQYSFFVVDADR

-200 EVFISEPQAREVFG
+200 EVFISELQAREVFG

-234 TVRDVIKNNKIADDI
+234 TVRDVIKNNKIADYI

-257 KDEPDGGR
+257 KDEPYGGR

-357 GASKR
+357 GATKR
-362 SIFMLFFCEVALI
+362 SIFMLFFCEVTLI
-375 LILAFGTAWLF
+375 LLLTSGTAMLL
-386 AQWLSNYAET
+386 AQWLSGYAET
-396 YMMMFLSES
+396 YMMQFLSPF
-405 GLIIEGIYESVTV
+405 GWYIEGIYESVVV
-418 ISLITF
+418 ISLVTF
-424 LICILVIGISTRRQ
+424 LICTLVVGISTRRQ
-438 LRQRQGMAIQLHKN
+438 LNQRQGMAIQLHKN

-495 DDFYAECIQVS
+495 DDFYAECIQVK

-527 IKHYFCIEDETFLPI
+527 IKHYFCIEDQTFLPI
-542 EEVSNSPELVEELR
+542 EEVSDSPELVEELR

-623 GTYAIAPYTHSK
+623 GTYAIAPYTPSK

-648 GTQQNGIKETLT
+648 GNQRSDEIVQTKY
-660 SGEFIIVPREGKYNK
+660 SEFVIVPREGKYNK

-697 NLRKQLAAELSL
+697 NLREQMTAELSL

-715 GAWILTSICLVI
+715 GAWILSAICFIV

-738 DTRSRQKEVALR
+738 DTRSRQKEVAIR

-758 DIALLFGRLYLWLI
+758 DIAMLFGRLYLWLI

-787 QFLKEWAISEM
+787 QFLKEWAVSEK

-827 HVRKVMKQNPAEI
+827 HVRKVIKQHPADI

>member
-1 MSHLYNNPN
+1 MSHHYNN
-10 LSPIAPTPSLSGRA
+10 LSSVHPTPLHTGRGWGWVFLS
-24 GVGPLLLHNLK
+24 HNLK
-35 IAIRNLSKYKLQN
+35 IAFRNLSKYKVQN

-106 ETKNMSFGNKVHPIT
+106 ETKNMSFGNKVHSIT

-141 ENRSASCGYLMVS
+141 ENRSASSGYLMVS

-200 EVFISEPQAREVFG
+200 EIFISEPQAREVFG

-357 GASKR
+357 GATKR

-375 LILAFGTAWLF
+375 LLLTSGTAILL
-386 AQWLSNYAET
+386 AQWLSGYAET
-396 YMMMFLSES
+396 YMMQFLSAF
-405 GLIIEGIYESVTV
+405 GWYIEGIYESVVV
-418 ISLITF
+418 ISLVTF
-424 LICILVIGISTRRQ
+424 LICTLVVGISTRRQ
-438 LRQRQGMAIQLHKN
+438 LNQRQGMAIQLHKN

-495 DDFYAECIQVS
+495 DDFYAECIQVK

-527 IKHYFCIEDETFLPI
+527 IKHYFCIEDQAFLPI
-542 EEVSNSPELVEELR
+542 EEVSNNPEMVKEMG

-750 KVHGAKRG
+750 KVHGAKRK

-805 PILPILGSIGI
+805 PVMPILGSIGI

-827 HVRKVMKQNPAEI
+827 HVRRVMKQKPAEI

>member
-1 MSHLYNNPN
+1 MFTH
-10 LSPIAPTPSLSGRA
+10 T
-24 GVGPLLLHNLK
+24 LK
-35 IAIRNLSKYKLQN
+35 ISLRNLSKYKLQN

-68 VKHMGAPSI
+68 VKHMGAPAI
-77 SEEEYYNRCYL
+77 SEEAYYDRCYVMEL
-88 VEIVD
+88 AD
-93 INAPDVKYATDET
+93 INSPGVESATDNPPA
-106 ETKNMSFGNKVHPIT
+106 KNMSFGDVSYRIT
-121 VEILS
+121 DEILS
-126 ALTSNGNL
+126 ALTAGGNL
-134 PGVEKIH
+134 PGVEKMFD
-141 ENRSASCGYLMVS
+141 NLSVTGGYLLIS
-154 DQEFLLPDSTE
+154 RTDFLLPDSTE
-165 RTGEYKFFVVDADR
+165 RTGKYKFYLTDPDR
-179 LQFFGIRSAVTG
+179 LQHFGIRSALTG
-191 EHLPVLNDK
+191 EKLPVLNDK
-200 EVFISEPQAREVFG
+200 EVFISELQAREVFG
-214 GQNPIGCTV
+214 EQNPVGCTL
-223 TMKILGKYFTV
+223 TMKILGGVYTL
-234 TVRDVIKNNKIADDI
+234 TVRDVIKNEKMIDDVN
-249 DNYMFVYL
+249 NYMFVYL

-265 YVSELLI
+265 YASELLI
-272 QLAENATLE
+272 QLSENATLE
-281 SVHAEINRR
+281 AVHAEINRR
-290 LAPHGLKARIRAL
+290 LEPFSMKARIRTL

-340 LQLFG
+340 LQLFS

-396 YMMMFLSES
+396 YMMMFLSEL
-405 GLIIEGIYESVTV
+405 GWEIEGIYESVTV

-506 PFHEEDGQKLWEYLR
+506 PFVKEDAPALREYLR
-521 SGENYD
+521 SGANED
-527 IKHYFCIEDETFLPI
+527 IQHYFCVEDREFLPI
-542 EEVSNSPELVEELR
+542 EEVSTNPELVEELG
-556 RSHWRCRE
+556 RSYWRCLE
-564 LADTSYFAFWQ
+564 LSDTSYFAFWQ
-575 RPIKWILPPEERY
+575 RPIHWFLPPEERH

-593 SDTLYSELK
+593 TDTLYSELD
-602 KRGITDSGVLHIKEG
+602 KRGITDSGVLHIPKYVLES
-617 EPYRIG
+617 YRIG
-623 GTYAIAPYTHSK
+623 GTYAIAPYTSSK

-648 GTQQNGIKETLT
+648 GTQQNGIEETLT

-685 RINPKPVNPVVI
+685 RINPKPVNPVVM
-697 NLRKQLAAELSL
+697 NLREQLAAEISL
-709 LENMQR
+709 LENVQR
-715 GAWILTSICLVI
+715 GAWILTSICAII
-727 CLMGIWSTIAL
+727 CLMGIWSSISL
-738 DTRSRQKEVALR
+738 DTRSRQKEVAIR
-750 KVHGAKRG
+750 KVHGAKRK
-758 DIALLFGRLYLWLI
+758 DIILLFGRLYLWLI
-772 GVASILAIPAVILFS
+772 AVAGALSILPLLLFNRLVQDMAVN
-787 QFLKEWAISEM
+787 EEISPDLLSPVPP
-798 IPQHLIS
+798 ILIS
-805 PILPILGSIGI
+805 LSLTIL
-816 TSIVILLVVSL
+816 IVIFIVG
-827 HVRKVMKQNPAEI
+827 HHIRDVMKVNPAEM

>member
-1 MSHLYNNPN
+1 M
-10 LSPIAPTPSLSGRA
+10 T
-24 GVGPLLLHNLK
+24 HNLK
-35 IAIRNLSKYKLQN
+35 IAIRNLSKYKVQN

-88 VEIVD
+88 VKIVD

-141 ENRSASCGYLMVS
+141 ENRSASSGYLMVS
-154 DQEFLLPDSTE
+154 DQEFLLPDSTV
-165 RTGEYKFFVVDADR
+165 RTGQYNFFVVDADR

-200 EVFISEPQAREVFG
+200 EVFISELQAREVFG

-234 TVRDVIKNNKIADDI
+234 TVRDVIKNNKIADYI

-257 KDEPDGGR
+257 KDEPYGGR
-265 YVSELLI
+265 YVPELLI

-357 GASKR
+357 GATKR

-375 LILAFGTAWLF
+375 LLLTFGTAMLL
-386 AQWLSNYAET
+386 AQWLSGYAET
-396 YMMMFLSES
+396 YMMQFLSPF
-405 GLIIEGIYESVTV
+405 GWYIEGIYESVVV
-418 ISLITF
+418 ISLVTF
-424 LICILVIGISTRRQ
+424 LICTLVVGISTRRQ
-438 LRQRQGMAIQLHKN
+438 LNQRQGMAIQLHKN

-495 DDFYAECIQVS
+495 DDFYAECIQVK

-527 IKHYFCIEDETFLPI
+527 IKHYFCIEDQTFLPI
-542 EEVSNSPELVEELR
+542 EEVSNSPELVEEMG

-623 GTYAIAPYTHSK
+623 GTYAIAPYTASK

-643 AIIKD
+643 ALIRD
-648 GTQQNGIKETLT
+648 GNQRSDEIVQTKY
-660 SGEFIIVPREGKYNK
+660 SEFVIVPREGKYNK

-697 NLRKQLAAELSL
+697 NLREQLADEIYL

-715 GAWILTSICLVI
+715 GAWILTGICLII

-738 DTRSRQKEVALR
+738 DTRSRQKEVAIR

-787 QFLKEWAISEM
+787 QFLKEWAVSEK

-827 HVRKVMKQNPAEI
+827 HVRKVIKQHPADI